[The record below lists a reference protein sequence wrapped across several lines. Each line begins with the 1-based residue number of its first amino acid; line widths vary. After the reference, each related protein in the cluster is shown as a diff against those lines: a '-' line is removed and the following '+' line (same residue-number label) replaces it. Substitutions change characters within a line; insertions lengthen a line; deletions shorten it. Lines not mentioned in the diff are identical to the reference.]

1 MNGAEV
7 LSSGKVD
14 TILFKIAEAA
24 RMAGVSPSTLRL
36 WESQGLIE
44 PIRTASGQR
53 LFDSSHI
60 DRLKMISYLRTEKG
74 LNPAAIREQL
84 KQDPVDA
91 DTDSVSNEEEL
102 PPGSNLSIGQKIRRM
117 RREASKTLDAVAR
130 DLDIPISLLS
140 TFERTSQGLSLKGMH
155 DLANYFG
162 TTITSLSGQ
171 EESSGA
177 ESLIRSGKWSTWPTT
192 FSGVTIQCLAEG
204 RNQMECH
211 RFVLAPGAS
220 SEGAYR
226 HPGEEFLHIL
236 SGNLEIMLDG
246 SNFFELAAGDSFYFE
261 STRLH
266 SWRNIHD
273 GETVLI
279 WVNTPPTF

>member
-1 MNGAEV
+1 
-7 LSSGKVD
+7 
-14 TILFKIAEAA
+14 
-24 RMAGVSPSTLRL
+24 MAGVSPSTLRL

-44 PIRTASGQR
+44 PIRTPSGQR

-84 KQDPVDA
+84 KQESADA
-91 DTDSVSNEEEL
+91 DTDSASNEEEL
-102 PPGSNLSIGQKIRRM
+102 TSGSNLSIGQKIRRM
-117 RREASKTLDAVAR
+117 RREAAKTLDAVAR

-171 EESSGA
+171 EEPSGA
-177 ESLIRSGKWSTWPTT
+177 ESLIRSGRWSTWPTT

-211 RFVLAPGAS
+211 RFVLAPAPQVKEPTGIRGRSFCIFSAETLRLCWMVRTSLSLRQATVFTSKAHAS
-220 SEGAYR
+220 T
-226 HPGEEFLHIL
+226 HGEIF
-236 SGNLEIMLDG
+236 
-246 SNFFELAAGDSFYFE
+246 
-261 STRLH
+261 T
-266 SWRNIHD
+266 
-273 GETVLI
+273 TVKRC
-279 WVNTPPTF
+279 